1 MLMPICFPNCFFFF
15 CSQEFRSCT
24 PVDSREGGLYF
35 SEQNNVGSSVVMPVH
50 HFFTGCGILDVA
62 TTNEERRSIEQMIEQ
77 NNKSYRKMKDMIN
90 NLPNIPRRHS
100 FLLELRKAIQQL
112 LPAHRDLRLT
122 YRVQKGPFGNYEDE
136 VLQTNL
142 DDIQNPH
149 EKARLVERIREIS
162 ERVYLVLKS
171 EFAKD
176 PNSNDSLPMEVSWT
190 SSSWTAR
197 VSAKKKK
204 KKLFQEHLFFFFLV

>member
-1 MLMPICFPNCFFFF
+1 
-15 CSQEFRSCT
+15 
-24 PVDSREGGLYF
+24 
-35 SEQNNVGSSVVMPVH
+35 MPVY
-50 HFFTGCGILDVA
+50 HFFTGCGIPDLA
-62 TTNEERRSIEQMIEQ
+62 TTEEERRSIGEMIEKQ
-77 NNKSYRKMKDMIN
+77 NNRSYRKMKDIIN
-90 NLPNIPRRHS
+90 NLPNTPRRHS

-122 YRVQKGPFGNYEDE
+122 YRVQKGAFGNYEEE

-149 EKARLVERIREIS
+149 EKARLVERMGEIS

-171 EFAKD
+171 EFKTD
-176 PNSNDSLPMEVSWT
+176 PNDDPLPVEVSWT

-197 VSAKKKK
+197 VSASAKKKK
-204 KKLFQEHLFFFFLV
+204 KKFVSSRPIFFPSMMCFMVVTRW